1 MIYPVLITSITSS
14 FQEFID
20 CWSEQ
25 YYYPK
30 NENYYNNNITKKI
43 LCRNDIMELY
53 IWKNGMN
60 LSAKKLEILEKKIL
74 LKLDIINDLKSQY
87 LPILDSFLEEFQEVS
102 FVWKIFLL
110 HIINPNTYP
119 IYDQHIHRA
128 FNYLQSENNYNQ
140 HVTQNEFYFNHYLP
154 FIRLK
159 KIDNL
164 KKLDEAFFAFGQFI
178 NTKKYNSLLKNRLP
192 FS

>member
-1 MIYPVLITSITSS
+1 
-14 FQEFID
+14 
-20 CWSEQ
+20 
-25 YYYPK
+25 
-30 NENYYNNNITKKI
+30 
-43 LCRNDIMELY
+43 MELY